1 MEKGKKMKNSEILF
15 IYDAILCNPNGDP
28 DDENK
33 PRMDYERQR
42 NLVSDLRLKRY
53 IRDYLQSKGYEI
65 FVSKIDDK
73 IVDATKRV
81 EILFENYTDQNGKNE
96 KVNIRKLN
104 KEHLDWLLKK
114 LVDVRF
120 FGATL
125 PIKPET
131 NEKSGGFASNFTGP
145 IQFNWGYSLNPV
157 TINPSSTIT
166 STFAGQTTGGETEYG
181 SMGKDWRV
189 FYSLIAFHGIISA
202 IRAKKTLLSE
212 DDIKLFDNAILNCI
226 PIEATTRSKIG
237 QTPRLYIRVE
247 YINEYTF
254 IDDFRNYLKIIP
266 NVNDINCIR
275 NIEDFKLDI
284 SNLIELLKNNKE
296 LIDKIYL
303 WIDNNIIFNNDVTI
317 ENEIIKIIN
326 KENLIILS

>member
-1 MEKGKKMKNSEILF
+1 MKNSEILF

-33 PRMDYERQR
+33 PRMDYDRQR

-53 IRDYLQSKGYEI
+53 IRDYLQNKGYEI
-65 FVSKIDDK
+65 FVSKIEDK
-73 IVDATKRV
+73 IVDATKRI
-81 EILFENYTDQNGKNE
+81 EILFENYIDSTGKNE

-114 LVDVRF
+114 LIDIRF

-125 PIKPET
+125 PIKSEA
-131 NEKSGGFASNFTGP
+131 NEKSGGVATNFTGP

-166 STFAGQTTGGETEYG
+166 STFAGQTTGGDTEYG
-181 SMGKDWRV
+181 SIGKDWRV

-202 IRAKKTLLSE
+202 IRAKKTLLNQE
-212 DDIKLFDNAILNCI
+212 DINLFDNAILNCI
-226 PIEATTRSKIG
+226 PVEATTRSKIG
-237 QTPRLYIRVE
+237 QTPRLYMRVE
-247 YINEYTF
+247 YIDEYTF

-266 NVNDINCIR
+266 NKNDILEIR
-275 NIEDFKLDI
+275 NIEDFVLDI
-284 SNLIELLKNNKE
+284 SDLIELLKNERNR
-296 LIDKIYL
+296 INKIYL
-303 WIDNNIIFNNDVTI
+303 WTDNNIVFNNDI
-317 ENEIIKIIN
+317 SLENEIIKIVG
-326 KENLIILS
+326 KENISLLSQS